1 MESSKIISRY
11 IEESIICLNK
21 LKLLSNKIEK
31 ISSILIDA
39 RENGKNVFV
48 CGNGGSGSTA
58 SHMHCDFD
66 KTASMLG
73 RKRMKTY
80 SLVDNMPIILAIGND
95 QSYNDI
101 FVEQLKNSMKPKD
114 VLIAISSSGNSAN
127 VINAAKYAKKI
138 KGMVIG
144 FTGFKGGKLKPICDE
159 CIVVPSNSMYRIEDI
174 HLMLNHILVSVFRNG
189 KDYL

>member
-1 MESSKIISRY
+1 MKSSKIISQY

-21 LKLLSNKIEK
+21 LKLLSNRIEK

-58 SHMHCDFD
+58 SHMYCDFN

-73 RKRMKTY
+73 KKRMKAH

-101 FVEQLKNSMKPKD
+101 FVEQLKNSMKSKD
-114 VLIAISSSGNSAN
+114 VLIAISGSGNSAN

-138 KGMVIG
+138 KGIVIG
-144 FTGFKGGKLKPICDE
+144 FTGFKGGKLKSLCDD
-159 CIVVPSNSMYRIEDI
+159 CIIIPSNSMYRIEDM

-189 KDYL
+189 KDYR